1 MKSSQNRELNE
12 LNKND
17 YNDTFQIKNGMQ
29 EL

>member
-1 MKSSQNRELNE
+1 MKSSQNRELKE